1 MKIALKLGIV
11 ALVFGLGMGGCM
23 QMEQT
28 TTLYPDGSGKLVMT
42 IGLKKSMIAQ
52 IEMMAKGFGAPE
64 GEDEGEDTDF
74 FDGVT
79 DPVQLDA
86 NSEGI
91 VAWGK
96 SKKEDVG
103 EWIRVTTTGYFEDI
117 NKVKIYNSQAA
128 VAGQPG
134 GGEKKLAFACKV
146 ERTTDGYTLVMK
158 NDSGE
163 ALEQIPGGGGEGG
176 EQAQEQ
182 ARMMA
187 EVMKPMLEGM
197 KIRFAVTVPGKITKS
212 KGFME
217 YKGRTAT
224 ISMNGDTMI
233 EMMTNP
239 DGEEAKKVK
248 EFAEAGEGRLSWA
261 ENDVPEAE
269 ITKFKAELEA
279 AKKSW
284 KKRLKK
290 AKKAAGKTEKQTDF

>member
-52 IEMMAKGFGAPE
+52 IEMMARGFGAPE
-64 GEDEGEDTDF
+64 GEDEGEEMDF

-117 NKVKIYNSQAA
+117 NKVKVYNSPGA

-134 GGEKKLAFACKV
+134 GGL
-146 ERTTDGYTLVMK
+146 
-158 NDSGE
+158 
-163 ALEQIPGGGGEGG
+163 P
-176 EQAQEQ
+176 
-182 ARMMA
+182 
-187 EVMKPMLEGM
+187 
-197 KIRFAVTVPGKITKS
+197 
-212 KGFME
+212 
-217 YKGRTAT
+217 
-224 ISMNGDTMI
+224 
-233 EMMTNP
+233 
-239 DGEEAKKVK
+239 
-248 EFAEAGEGRLSWA
+248 
-261 ENDVPEAE
+261 
-269 ITKFKAELEA
+269 
-279 AKKSW
+279 
-284 KKRLKK
+284 
-290 AKKAAGKTEKQTDF
+290 